1 MRSRVRRF
9 VKPGAA
15 LLLAG
20 VVLST
25 AACGPR
31 LDDKVGGFAQPE
43 SAIHDPVADVY
54 FVSSIHENPR
64 AHDGNGFISR
74 VSPKGEVLDLRWIA
88 GGVNG
93 VTLDAPKG
101 MSISGERLFVADI
114 DHVRVFDRKTGA
126 PLAAITPPG
135 AVALNG
141 MATGPDGTVYVT
153 DTAWSADSDDS
164 TGADAVFKIA
174 PDLSVQVLCRG
185 PALAQPNGITVDA
198 TGVYLVSWSQPELS
212 RLEPDCKRT
221 VLARFEKSG
230 LDGLVRT
237 RHGDFLASSWH
248 GRAIYRV
255 NAAHEIGGFF
265 EHRALPGIG
274 YDATRD
280 RLLIPFY
287 ELGEVGFRDGTR

>member
-15 LLLAG
+15 LRWAA
-20 VVLST
+20 VAVASV
-25 AACGPR
+25 ACGPR
-31 LDDKVGGFAQPE
+31 LDDEVGGFAQPE

-54 FVSSIHENPR
+54 FVSSINENPR
-64 AHDGNGFISR
+64 KHDGNGFISR
-74 VSPKGEVLDLRWIA
+74 VSPKGDVLDLRWIA

-101 MSISGERLFVADI
+101 MALAGERLFVADI
-114 DHVRVFDRKTGA
+114 DHVRVFDRTTGA
-126 PLAAITPPG
+126 PMATLTPPG

-141 MATGPDGTVYVT
+141 MATGPDGTVYAT

-164 TGADAVFKIA
+164 TGADAVFRIA

-185 PALAQPNGITVDA
+185 PALAQPNGIVVDA
-198 TGVYLVSWSQPELS
+198 TGVYLVSWSLPELS
-212 RLEPDCKRT
+212 RLEADCSRT

-248 GRAIYRV
+248 GRMVYRV
-255 NAAHEIGGFF
+255 DAANAVSGFF

-287 ELGEVGFRDGTR
+287 EKGEVGFRDGTR

>member
-1 MRSRVRRF
+1 MRSRARRF

-15 LLLAG
+15 LLLAA
-20 VVLST
+20 VALTSS
-25 AACGPR
+25 ACGPR
-31 LDDKVGGFAQPE
+31 LDGKAGGFAQPE
-43 SAIHDPVADVY
+43 SAIHDAEADVY
-54 FVSSIHENPR
+54 LVSSINENPR
-64 AHDGNGFISR
+64 VHDGNGFISR
-74 VSPKGEVLDLRWIA
+74 VSPEGDVLDLRWIA

-101 MSISGERLFVADI
+101 MTFSGARLFVADI
-114 DHVRVFDRKTGA
+114 DHVRVFDRRTGA

-141 MATGPDGTVYVT
+141 MATGPDGAVYVT
-153 DTAWSADSDDS
+153 DTAWSAASDDS
-164 TGADAVFKIA
+164 TGADAVFRIG

-198 TGVYLVSWSQPELS
+198 SGVYLVSWSLPELS
-212 RLEPDCKRT
+212 RLEPDCTRT

-237 RHGDFLASSWH
+237 REGDFLASSWH
-248 GRAIYRV
+248 GRAVYRV
-255 NAAHEIGGFF
+255 DAAGKVTAYF

-274 YDATRD
+274 YDAKRD

-287 ELGEVGFRDGTR
+287 EKGEVGFRDGTR